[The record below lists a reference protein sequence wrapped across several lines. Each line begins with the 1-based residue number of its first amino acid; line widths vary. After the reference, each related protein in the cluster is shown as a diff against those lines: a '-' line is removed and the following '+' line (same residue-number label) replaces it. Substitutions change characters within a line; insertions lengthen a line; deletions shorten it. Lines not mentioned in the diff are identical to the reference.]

1 LKPAGNLAPTGE
13 CSAHRVT
20 NGDRVPGTWFSPW
33 TEFNAFLGAARGLA
47 RYGTGKAAIAS
58 FDPNAV
64 ARKFLGDFIP
74 GLTYQLGS
82 WYRQQRLISR
92 THVLVGNIQ

>member
-1 LKPAGNLAPTGE
+1 MTAD
-13 CSAHRVT
+13 
-20 NGDRVPGTWFSPW
+20 GDPVPGTWFSPW
-33 TEFNAFLGAARGLA
+33 TDFNAFLGAARDWPVTE
-47 RYGTGKAAIAS
+47 TGKAAIAS

-64 ARKFLGDFIP
+64 ARKFLGDFIS
-74 GLTYQLGS
+74 GLTYQLGL